1 VGSISINHRTDVA
14 TLKSFENCTV
24 LEGFFQINS
33 ALLDYQKETY
43 DTHTTDHIDNFF
55 LASFRSMRDFFP
67 RKEDLMIFA
76 IKFS

>member
-43 DTHTTDHIDNFF
+43 DTHN
-55 LASFRSMRDFFP
+55 R
-67 RKEDLMIFA
+67 
-76 IKFS
+76 